1 MKKNRGKEYSCSIV
15 IEADKTVWEKEEKIM
30 KLKKALSL
38 LLAGTMALSLAAC
51 GGSGSGEE
59 GAAKDEAAEGG
70 KTLKVAA
77 VETATAHR
85 CGRKY
90 ATHLK
95 PLTKV

>member
-1 MKKNRGKEYSCSIV
+1 
-15 IEADKTVWEKEEKIM
+15 M

-77 VETATAHR
+77 VETAYGAPMWEKVCDAFEAFSRR
-85 CGRKY
+85 CNGRAY
-90 ATHLK
+90 N
-95 PLTKV
+95 